1 MKIHDKLEIMIN
13 DEILTGIV
21 DGISTRETD
30 RELWSYYN
38 IKLDQKNWSI
48 TLTHLEEKNQ
58 QE

>member
-1 MKIHDKLEIMIN
+1 MKMTDRLEIMIN
-13 DEILTGIV
+13 DEVLTGIV

-38 IKLDQKNWSI
+38 IKLDQKNWSL
-48 TLTHLEEKNQ
+48 TLTRLEEKNQ